1 LAGVNPIN
9 GKYPQ
14 SKVGANVAG
23 KNILL
28 VEDNEV
34 NRRLAGFLLRSHGYQ
49 VREATSALA
58 AFEMLDKERPDLI
71 VMDIQ
76 LPGMDGL
83 EATRKI
89 KEQPT
94 TADIPVI
101 AVTSYAMKGDR
112 EKALAAG
119 CAGYVTKPIDKKT
132 FIQEVAA
139 HVGGKSKIED

>member
-1 LAGVNPIN
+1 M
-9 GKYPQ
+9 
-14 SKVGANVAG
+14 SG

-34 NRRLAGFLLRSHGYQ
+34 NRRLAGFLLRSQGYQ
-49 VREATSALA
+49 VREATTALA

-76 LPGMDGL
+76 LPGIDGL
-83 EATRKI
+83 EATRKL
-89 KEQPT
+89 KEQPA

-119 CAGYVTKPIDKKT
+119 CSGYVTKPIDKKT
-132 FIQEVAA
+132 FIQAVAA
-139 HVGGKSKIED
+139 QLSSKSKTEDGG

>member
-1 LAGVNPIN
+1 M
-9 GKYPQ
+9 
-14 SKVGANVAG
+14 SG

-34 NRRLAGFLLRSHGYQ
+34 NRRLAGFLLRSQGYQ
-49 VREATSALA
+49 VLEATTALA

-76 LPGMDGL
+76 LPGIDGL
-83 EATRKI
+83 EITRKL
-89 KEQPT
+89 KEQPA

-119 CAGYVTKPIDKKT
+119 CAGYVTKPIDKNI
-132 FIQEVAA
+132 FIQEVAT
-139 HVGGKSKIED
+139 HVGSNSKGDDQK

>member
-1 LAGVNPIN
+1 M
-9 GKYPQ
+9 
-14 SKVGANVAG
+14 SG

-34 NRRLAGFLLRSHGYQ
+34 NRRLAGFLLRSQGYQ
-49 VREATSALA
+49 VREATSAAA
-58 AFEMLDKERPDLI
+58 AFEILDKEPTDLI

-76 LPGMDGL
+76 LPGIDGL
-83 EATRKI
+83 EATRKL
-89 KEQPT
+89 KEQPA

-119 CAGYVTKPIDKKT
+119 CAGYVTKPIDKNT

-139 HVGGKSKIED
+139 HLAANPTPRTEDSRL

>member
-1 LAGVNPIN
+1 MD
-9 GKYPQ
+9 K
-14 SKVGANVAG
+14 K
-23 KNILL
+23 ILL

-49 VREATSALA
+49 VREATTAAA
-58 AFEMLDKERPDLI
+58 AFEMVEKDRPDLI

-83 EATRKI
+83 EITKKL
-89 KEQPT
+89 KEQPA
-94 TADIPVI
+94 TANIPVI

-119 CAGYVTKPIDKKT
+119 CAGYVTKPIDKNT

-139 HVGGKSKIED
+139 HVGSKAKSGD

>member
-1 LAGVNPIN
+1 MDE
-9 GKYPQ
+9 K
-14 SKVGANVAG
+14 K
-23 KNILL
+23 ILL
-28 VEDNEV
+28 VEDNPV
-34 NRRLAGFLLRSHGYQ
+34 NRRLAVFLLRSQGYQ
-49 VREATSALA
+49 VREATSAQE
-58 AFEMLDKERPDLI
+58 AFDMLEKERADLV

-83 EATRKI
+83 AATRKL
-89 KEQPT
+89 KEQPA

-119 CAGYVTKPIDKKT
+119 CAGYVTKPIDKNT

-139 HVGGKSKIED
+139 HVGDKSKGEDQG

>member
-1 LAGVNPIN
+1 MNE
-9 GKYPQ
+9 K
-14 SKVGANVAG
+14 K
-23 KNILL
+23 ILL

-34 NRRLAGFLLRSHGYQ
+34 NRRLAGFLLRSHGYH
-49 VREATSALA
+49 VREATTALA
-58 AFEMLDKERPDLI
+58 AFEMLETDRPDLI

-83 EATRKI
+83 EATRKL
-89 KEQPT
+89 KEEPA

-119 CAGYVTKPIDKKT
+119 CAGYVTKPIDKKI
-132 FIQEVAA
+132 FIQEIAA
-139 HVGGKSKIED
+139 QLGDKSKVEDRG

>member
-1 LAGVNPIN
+1 MAE
-9 GKYPQ
+9 KR
-14 SKVGANVAG
+14 
-23 KNILL
+23 ILL

-49 VREATSALA
+49 VREATTAAA
-58 AFEMLDKERPDLI
+58 AFEMVDKERPDLI

-83 EATRKI
+83 EITRKL
-89 KEQPT
+89 KEQPA

-112 EKALAAG
+112 EKAFAAG
-119 CAGYVTKPIDKKT
+119 CAGYVTKPIDKNT

-139 HVGGKSKIED
+139 HVGNKAKIEDGG

>member
-1 LAGVNPIN
+1 MA
-9 GKYPQ
+9 K
-14 SKVGANVAG
+14 

-34 NRRLAGFLLRSHGYQ
+34 NRRLAGFLLRSHGYD
-49 VREATSALA
+49 VREAASASA
-58 AFEMLDKERPDLI
+58 AFEMLETDRPDLI

-83 EATRKI
+83 EITKKL
-89 KEQPT
+89 KEQPA

-119 CAGYVTKPIDKKT
+119 CAGYVTKPIDKDT
-132 FIQEVAA
+132 FIKEVAA
-139 HVGGKSKIED
+139 HVGDKAKIKDGE